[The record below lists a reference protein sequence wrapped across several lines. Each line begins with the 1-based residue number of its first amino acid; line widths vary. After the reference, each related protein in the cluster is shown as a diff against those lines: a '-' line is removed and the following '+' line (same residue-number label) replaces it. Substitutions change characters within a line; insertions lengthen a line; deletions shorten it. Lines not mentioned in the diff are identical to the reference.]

1 MYYGVDELENACKSQ
16 PNGGEPTE
24 KNGKSSANYDNLI
37 TVNAST
43 LDYLRRMIEMKEED
57 RVILV
62 VRNHFIRFRV
72 DSIHLELL
80 REGGTA
86 ALCRDGRHEARLA
99 RSGLLRRVRPLRPVR
114 HDGRQVRESVLHQH
128 VR

>member
-24 KNGKSSANYDNLI
+24 KSSKSSANYDNLI

-62 VRNHFIRFRV
+62 VRNHFI
-72 DSIHLELL
+72 
-80 REGGTA
+80 
-86 ALCRDGRHEARLA
+86 
-99 RSGLLRRVRPLRPVR
+99 
-114 HDGRQVRESVLHQH
+114 
-128 VR
+128 